1 VRLHC
6 CPKFDSKTST
16 RWIARALIVGLSISI
31 LWSFL
36 KVLLWAAIIAVAT
49 WPLYRRFARHMPSN
63 MASNVTPL
71 LFTVLVALVVLGP
84 PAFAFGTLAAHARTW
99 VDTVIAGS
107 NELVVPD
114 WLSRVPAVGPN
125 LVEYFHTHGGLS
137 AWVQRVDTAE
147 GGRWLQSVGE
157 FAGRHLFR
165 IAFTVLLLFFVY
177 RSGEALAH
185 DLRRLIHENVGD
197 RANHYIELAI
207 RGLRATI
214 SSTLFVG
221 IFDGVLIGIACAIAR
236 LPDAHVWGAL
246 TGLLAAIPFLGY
258 VVVFGAFMALQ
269 GGGSA
274 IAAWAV
280 LATGAVIL
288 TTGDKVIRPILVGS
302 STQLG
307 FAWVLMGTLGGLEFL
322 GFIGI
327 FVGPVVLA
335 LAGELWRD
343 RTTRINRDRTT
354 QVTTGTV
361 PVASQQMV
369 EAPRPIANFAS
380 GQPRGNLPTS
390 SSTA

>member
-1 VRLHC
+1 VRLDC
-6 CPKFDSKTST
+6 CPGFDFKTST
-16 RWIARALIVGLSISI
+16 RWIAGALIAGLSIAI
-31 LWSFL
+31 LWVFL

-49 WPLYRRFARHMPSN
+49 WPIYRRVACHMPSR

-84 PAFAFGTLAAHARTW
+84 PVFAFGTVAAHARTW
-99 VDTVIAGS
+99 ADTMLAAS
-107 NELVVPD
+107 NEFVAPD
-114 WLSRVPAVGPN
+114 WLSTVPVVGPN
-125 LVEYFHTHGGLS
+125 LVEHFRTHGGLS
-137 AWVQRVDTAE
+137 AWIQHADTTALL
-147 GGRWLQSVGE
+147 GWLQSVGE

-165 IAFTVLLLFFVY
+165 IVFTVLVLFFVY

-185 DLRRLIHENVGD
+185 DLRRLIHERVGD

-214 SSTLFVG
+214 SSTLIVG
-221 IFDGVLIGIACAIAR
+221 IFDGVLTGIACAIAR

-258 VVVFGAFMALQ
+258 VVVFGAFMALL

-288 TTGDKVIRPILVGS
+288 FTGDKVVRPILVGS

-307 FAWVLMGTLGGLEFL
+307 FVWVLMGTLGGLELL

-327 FVGPVVLA
+327 FVGPVVLS
-335 LAGELWRD
+335 LAGELWRE
-343 RTTRINRDRTT
+343 RTTRISRDRTT
-354 QVTTGTV
+354 QVATDTV
-361 PVASQQMV
+361 PAASQQMV
-369 EAPRPIANFAS
+369 EAHGPIANLAS
-380 GQPRGNLPTS
+380 GQPRGT
-390 SSTA
+390 